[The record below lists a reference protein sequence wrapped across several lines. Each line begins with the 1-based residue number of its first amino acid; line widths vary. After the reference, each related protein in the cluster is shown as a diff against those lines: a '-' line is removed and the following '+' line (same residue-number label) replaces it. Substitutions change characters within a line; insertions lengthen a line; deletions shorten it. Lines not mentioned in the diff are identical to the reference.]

1 MRKKIL
7 LIPFLI
13 LSVQC
18 YLNPILQKELK
29 SNESK
34 NNPNI
39 GLLIFALPRTTAA
52 NTDATLQVVGQIK
65 NLSSQNIS
73 TPTLKVASITSSTQK
88 VAVSDS
94 VTGNSSGKFLLKLR
108 NGTVTITVSDSSGTN
123 LGSFIL
129 NIVSQNSITTTT
141 VSGASFSVT
150 GITAYSINEVVTLT
164 EDPIPTYTIGG
175 MVNTP
180 CFVTDCNGGGQF
192 TITNLVNS
200 DSLVVVAGAPPQDG
214 KFTMPIALVSGT
226 SYNLSVTANAPAY
239 TCSVAANGSGTV
251 GSSNVTNVSVTCTLN

>member
-1 MRKKIL
+1 MKSKLL

-13 LSVQC
+13 FSIQC
-18 YLNPILQKELK
+18 YLNPILQKELN

-34 NNPNI
+34 NNPNL
-39 GLLIFALPRTTAA
+39 GLLIFALPRSTAA

-65 NLSSQNIS
+65 NLSSQSIS
-73 TPTLKVASITSSTQK
+73 SPILKVASIASSTR

-94 VTGNSSGKFLLKLR
+94 VTGNSSGKFLMKLR
-108 NGTVTITVSDSSGTN
+108 SGTVTISVSDSSGTN

-141 VSGASFSVT
+141 VSGANFSVT
-150 GITAYSINEVVTLT
+150 GITAYGINETVTLT
-164 EDPIPTYTIGG
+164 EDPVPTYTIGG
-175 MVNTP
+175 MVNTA

-214 KFTMPIALVSGT
+214 KFTMPTALVSGT

-239 TCSVAANGSGTV
+239 TCSVAANGSGNV